1 MDVRDVEGSGLTRRW
16 DVMVS
21 MKSAKGAFVSGERYV
36 VFGLRRLMDE
46 TDAKDAV
53 WKDIKVEL
61 DDVVLRDCCAVEP
74 LDEKAIV
81 AEW

>member
-46 TDAKDAV
+46 MDAEDAV
-53 WKDIKVEL
+53 
-61 DDVVLRDCCAVEP
+61 
-74 LDEKAIV
+74 
-81 AEW
+81 